1 MKPKSAKKLKN
12 FNSKHSSCPYSY
24 EKIIKFSACS
34 YQNDLGILPKTLV
47 KNTKERKKNMAN
59 RYRNERIEIKLTKEE
74 KELFNKKLE
83 LSKSKS
89 MAHFIRKCVLE
100 APIFVIDMN
109 EFRKMQTLLG
119 RNANNLNQ
127 IAKGVNTTGIIYKE
141 DIEDLKK
148 ENDEISREILKIQNI
163 LVRKYI

>member
-1 MKPKSAKKLKN
+1 
-12 FNSKHSSCPYSY
+12 
-24 EKIIKFSACS
+24 
-34 YQNDLGILPKTLV
+34 
-47 KNTKERKKNMAN
+47 MAN
-59 RYRNERIEIKLTKEE
+59 RYRNESIEIKLTKEE

-89 MAHFIRKCVLE
+89 MGHFIRKCVLE

-109 EFRKMQTLLG
+109 EFRKMQTLIG
-119 RNANNLNQ
+119 RNSNNLNQ
-127 IAKGVNTTGIIYKE
+127 IAKRVNTTGVIHRE

-148 ENDEISREILKIQNI
+148 ENDDISREILKIQNI

>member
-1 MKPKSAKKLKN
+1 
-12 FNSKHSSCPYSY
+12 
-24 EKIIKFSACS
+24 
-34 YQNDLGILPKTLV
+34 
-47 KNTKERKKNMAN
+47 MAN

-74 KELFNKKLE
+74 KDLFNKKFKI
-83 LSKSKS
+83 SKSKS

-109 EFRKMQTLLG
+109 EFRKMQTLIG

-127 IAKGVNTTGIIYKE
+127 IAKKVNTTGIIYRG

-148 ENDEISREILKIQNI
+148 DNDEISREIIKIQNI
-163 LVRKYI
+163 LARKYI

>member
-1 MKPKSAKKLKN
+1 
-12 FNSKHSSCPYSY
+12 
-24 EKIIKFSACS
+24 
-34 YQNDLGILPKTLV
+34 
-47 KNTKERKKNMAN
+47 MAN
-59 RYRNERIEIKLTKEE
+59 RYRNERIEIKLSKEE
-74 KELFNKKLE
+74 KDLFNKKLE

-127 IAKGVNTTGIIYKE
+127 IAKRVNTTGIIYRE

-148 ENDEISREILKIQNI
+148 ENDDISRELMRIQNI